1 MKQKRLWVIRR
12 TDTGVWTYQSK
23 KPNGNCGWLAV
34 ADLMREEM
42 RPRPIKSVVYDSLEA
57 AEAVIVGLTLQNPH
71 YELSAKAAFGV
82 LMRWADGSANTAS
95 TGKWASMRLP
105 RSRRNG

>member
-1 MKQKRLWVIRR
+1 VKQKRLWVIHR
-12 TDTGVWTYQSK
+12 TDTPTWTYQSK
-23 KPNGNCGWLAV
+23 KPNGNCGWLAL

-57 AEAVIVGLTLQNPH
+57 AEAVVIGLGLQH
-71 YELSAKAAFGV
+71 EDYKLSVRAAFGV
-82 LMRWADGSANTAS
+82 LMRWAVGPTNTAS